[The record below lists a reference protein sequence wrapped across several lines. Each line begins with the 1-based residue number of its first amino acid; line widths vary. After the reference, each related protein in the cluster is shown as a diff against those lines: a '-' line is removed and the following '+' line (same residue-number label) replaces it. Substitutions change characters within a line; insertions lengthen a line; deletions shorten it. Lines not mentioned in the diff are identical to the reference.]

1 MLAKCFPKAQ
11 MSVILLRGIDGTF
24 QSSIHIED
32 CFSSQI
38 SADINIGFKMLYK
51 GSFLDLALLRK
62 DDCLSIELS
71 FPGMFEKKN

>member
-24 QSSIHIED
+24 WSSIYIED

-51 GSFLDLALLRK
+51 GSFLDLALFRK
-62 DDCLSIELS
+62 DD
-71 FPGMFEKKN
+71 